1 MAGYKVDELYR
12 EVGKYKARIDVYLT
26 AQGYEATAIF
36 LDNPNVN
43 PLVRCIDRSKERA
56 IALALERLARI
67 LNRIQLQ

>member
-1 MAGYKVDELYR
+1 VAGYKVDELYR

-26 AQGYEATAIF
+26 AHGYEATAIF

-43 PLVRCIDRSKERA
+43 PLVRCIDRSKERV

>member
-1 MAGYKVDELYR
+1 VAGYKVDELYG
-12 EVGKYKARIDVYLT
+12 EIGNYKARIDVYLT
-26 AQGYEATAIF
+26 AQGYEATAI
-36 LDNPNVN
+36 LLNNPNVK